1 MSNIKYLL
9 SFVLCLMS
17 FNSIAEWASS
27 LYEPMPTQIL
37 WRSDI
42 DELESDFQ
50 AKLEP
55 RYLDEQKKEFT
66 YDLKIYG
73 IRKGEK
79 YLAYEEKDLGYR
91 IYSLTTTAQG
101 YSPLIIVSAD
111 DDKGEKVVRGYQYKN
126 GKVTRGAFVRSLR
139 TPEIALYPGES
150 GLLVVYSKFN
160 EQHSEKFYVAIFTDR
175 TWKISNDERFAASY
189 NKRFGSLAR

>member
-9 SFVLCLMS
+9 SFFLCLMS
-17 FNSIAEWASS
+17 FNSFAEWASS

-73 IRKGEK
+73 IKQGEK

-101 YSPLIIVSAD
+101 YSPLIIISAD

-189 NKRFGSLAR
+189 NKRFGFLAR